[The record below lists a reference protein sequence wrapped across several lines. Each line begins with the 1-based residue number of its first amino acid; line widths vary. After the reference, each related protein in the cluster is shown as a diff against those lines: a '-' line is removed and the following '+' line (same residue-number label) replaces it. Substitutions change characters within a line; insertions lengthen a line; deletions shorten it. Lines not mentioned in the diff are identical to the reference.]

1 LTSFYTLIAC
11 FNFILQHKFVILIL
25 DGGFIMADNHQPW
38 QTDNWFVS
46 PWNFLKEVMEGWQ
59 FQDRIKIHDVTLR
72 DGEQQAGIV
81 FNKEDKIRI
90 ASLLD
95 ESGVHRIEA
104 GMPAVSPSDAEAIKT
119 IAGMG
124 LNADIMAFSRCMI
137 EDVKMAVDCG
147 VKGIIT
153 EVPASEHAI
162 QKNYRW
168 PLERAIETTI
178 KATSYAHEQ
187 GLYTVFFPIDASR
200 ADMTWYLN
208 LIERIATEGHMDSLV
223 LVDTFGVLSPHAV
236 EYFVKRTQERIKK
249 PLEIHFHMDFG
260 LGVANSIVALMHG
273 VETVHTTVTGIGERA
288 GNTPMEDL
296 VMALLTMYGVDM
308 GINTEKMYELSKE
321 VRKLS
326 GHTIPANREVVGDHL
341 FDVESGIV
349 TTWYKNLVD
358 NNDNL
363 TEMFPFLPKV
373 VGQNEPRIVLGKGS
387 GIDSIGIWLNRI
399 GVSAS
404 DEEMLEILTQVKAYS
419 LEKKGLLTEDE
430 FRKIVDGVVTN

>member
-1 LTSFYTLIAC
+1 MQQY
-11 FNFILQHKFVILIL
+11 QHS
-25 DGGFIMADNHQPW
+25 W

-46 PWNFLKEVMEGWQ
+46 PWNFLPEVMEGWD
-59 FQDRIKIHDVTLR
+59 FSSKIKIHDVTLR
-72 DGEQQAGIV
+72 DGEQQAGVV
-81 FNKEDKIRI
+81 FTKDDKIRI
-90 ASLLD
+90 ASMLD
-95 ESGVHRIEA
+95 EAGVHRIEA
-104 GMPAVSPSDAEAIKT
+104 GMPAVSPADAEAIKT
-119 IAGMG
+119 IAEMG
-124 LNADIMAFSRCMI
+124 LNAEVFAFSRCMV
-137 EDVKMAVDCG
+137 EDVKRAVDSG

-153 EVPASEHAI
+153 EVPSSEHAI
-162 QKNYRW
+162 EKAYRW

-296 VMALLTMYGVDM
+296 VMALLTMYGVDV
-308 GINTEKMYELSKE
+308 GINTEKLYELSKE
-321 VRKLS
+321 IRRLS
-326 GHTIPANREVVGDHL
+326 GHTIPSNREIVGDHL

-349 TTWYKNLVD
+349 TTWYKNLTEGGH
-358 NNDNL
+358 NL
-363 TEMFPFLPKV
+363 TEMFPFLPQV

-387 GIDSIGIWLNRI
+387 GIDSIGIWLDRI
-399 GVSAS
+399 GVKAS
-404 DEEMLEILTQVKAYS
+404 DEEMMEILTQVKAYS
-419 LEKKGLLTEDE
+419 LEKKALLTEEE
-430 FRKIVDGVVTN
+430 FRKIVDKVVSKKS

>member
-1 LTSFYTLIAC
+1 M
-11 FNFILQHKFVILIL
+11 QEHH
-25 DGGFIMADNHQPW
+25 HQW
-38 QTDNWFVS
+38 QTDSWFVS
-46 PWNFLKEVMEGWQ
+46 PWNFLPEVMEGWG
-59 FQDRIKIHDVTLR
+59 FSSKIKVHDVTLR

-81 FNKEDKIRI
+81 FNKDDKIRI

-95 ESGVHRIEA
+95 EAGVHRIEA

-119 IAGMG
+119 IAEMG
-124 LNADIMAFSRCMI
+124 LNAEVFAFSRCMV
-137 EDVKMAVDCG
+137 EDVKRAADAG
-147 VKGIIT
+147 VKGVIT
-153 EVPASEHAI
+153 EVPSSEHAI
-162 QKNYRW
+162 QKAYRW
-168 PLERAIETTI
+168 PLERAVETTI

-208 LIERIATEGHMDSLV
+208 LIERIANEGHMDSLV

-236 EYFVKRTQERIKK
+236 EYFVKRTRERIKK

-321 VRKLS
+321 IRRLS
-326 GHTIPANREVVGDHL
+326 GHTIPPNREVVGDHL

-349 TTWYKNLVD
+349 TTWYKNLTE
-358 NNDNL
+358 NEENL
-363 TEMFPFLPKV
+363 TEMFPFLPGV

-387 GIDSIGIWLNRI
+387 GIDSVGIWLNRI
-399 GVSAS
+399 GVKAS
-404 DEEMLEILTQVKAYS
+404 DEEMMEILTQVKAYS
-419 LEKKGLLTEDE
+419 LEKKALLTEEE
-430 FRKIVDGVVTN
+430 FRKIVDKVVAK